1 MSGALGRRG
10 GRGRILL
17 GVVLVVVL
25 ALVPAI
31 FSTYFT
37 SVVAAQALVYGLA
50 AVSLTFLAA
59 YGGIVSLAQ
68 TGLYGIAGFVLARFS
83 VINGMDPLL
92 AAVVAIAIT
101 VVVGLAFGAI
111 VSGSEGI
118 YLLMITLALG
128 VITFYFFSQVP
139 TFGGHEGINGVSAP
153 GFIGDPVTHPTA
165 MYEVLLGVSVVVYIA
180 IRLIART
187 NFGLAMQG
195 VRDGAT
201 RMRALG
207 YNVRLHRTLAFT
219 LGAVIAAVAGVLGTW
234 NDTRISPGTIQV
246 SQIIQLMTI
255 AVIGGLYRIE
265 GAWIGA
271 LVFTLLD
278 TYTRGLTARFETWI
292 GIVLLV
298 ILVLSPDGLTGLAQ
312 RLVAARR
319 RWRNGDAA
327 TPASDPGSPPGSG
340 PAPGPGLEPGSQP
353 ETGSATVLQP
363 GRAAQ

>member
-1 MSGALGRRG
+1 VKGAGSSRVRIALG
-10 GRGRILL
+10 
-17 GVVLVVVL
+17 VALVVAL

-37 SVVAAQALVYGLA
+37 SAVAAQALVYGLG

-68 TGLYGIAGFVLARFS
+68 TGLYGIAGFVLARVT

-128 VITFYFFSQVP
+128 VITFYYFSQVT

-153 GFIGDPVTHPTA
+153 GFIGDPVTHPAA
-165 MYEVLLGVSVVVYIA
+165 MYEVLLGVSVIVYVA

-187 NFGLAMQG
+187 NFGLVMQG
-195 VRDGAT
+195 VRDGPT

-219 LGAVIAAVAGVLGTW
+219 LGAVIAALAGVLGTW

-271 LVFTLLD
+271 LVYTLLD

-312 RLVAARR
+312 RLIALWRR
-319 RWRNGDAA
+319 SRNGDA
-327 TPASDPGSPPGSG
+327 TPADAPSP
-340 PAPGPGLEPGSQP
+340 PGPGLGSQP
-353 ETGSATVLQP
+353 GAGLPAGTDSPTALEP

>member
-1 MSGALGRRG
+1 MSGALGRRSS
-10 GRGRILL
+10 LVL
-17 GVVLVVVL
+17 GAVLVVVL

-37 SVVAAQALVYGLA
+37 SAVAAQALVYGLG

-111 VSGSEGI
+111 VCGSEGI

-153 GFIGDPVTHPTA
+153 GFIGDPVTHPTV

-195 VRDGAT
+195 VRDGPT

-271 LVFTLLD
+271 LVYTLLD

-312 RLVAARR
+312 RLTAAGR
-319 RWRNGDAA
+319 RWRNRNGNAA
-327 TPASDPGSPPGSG
+327 AAVGDPGSPPGSG
-340 PAPGPGLEPGSQP
+340 PGLEPGPGPQP
-353 ETGSATVLQP
+353 GTESPAVLEP

>member
-1 MSGALGRRG
+1 MIPALGRPARVA
-10 GRGRILL
+10 L
-17 GVVLVVVL
+17 GIALVVVL

-37 SVVAAQALVYGLA
+37 SAVAAQALVYGLG

-68 TGLYGIAGFVLARFS
+68 TGLYGVAGFVLARLTVAS
-83 VINGMDPLL
+83 GMDPLL
-92 AAVVAIAIT
+92 AAVIAIVIT
-101 VVVGLAFGAI
+101 VIVGLAFGAI

-128 VITFYFFSQVP
+128 VITYYFFSQVP
-139 TFGGHEGINGVSAP
+139 TFGGHEGINNVTAP
-153 GFIGDPVTHPTA
+153 GFIGNPVTHPTA
-165 MYEVLLGVSVVVYIA
+165 IYEVLLGVSVVVYIA
-180 IRLIART
+180 IRLVART
-187 NFGLAMQG
+187 NFGLTMQG

-219 LGAVIAAVAGVLGTW
+219 AGALIAALAGVLGTW

-271 LVFTLLD
+271 LVYTLLD

-292 GIVLLV
+292 GIVLLI
-298 ILVLSPDGLTGLAQ
+298 ILIVSPDGLTGLAQ
-312 RLVAARR
+312 RLSGMWGGRR
-319 RWRNGDAA
+319 SGNGSTAPPVGDAA
-327 TPASDPGSPPGSG
+327 SPPGSG
-340 PAPGPGLEPGSQP
+340 PGTPPGTDSP
-353 ETGSATVLQP
+353 TVLEP

>member
-1 MSGALGRRG
+1 VIFGIHLPA
-10 GRGRILL
+10 RIFLAV
-17 GVVLVVVL
+17 GLVIAL

-31 FSTYFT
+31 FTTYFT
-37 SVVAAQALVYGLA
+37 SAVAAKALVYGLA

-68 TGLYGIAGFVLARFS
+68 TGLYGIGGFVMARFI
-83 VINGMDPLL
+83 VTNGMDPIL
-92 AAVVAIAIT
+92 AAVLAIAIT

-128 VITFYFFSQVP
+128 VITYYFFSQVNS
-139 TFGGHEGINGVSAP
+139 FGGHEGINGVRSP
-153 GFIGDPVTHPTA
+153 GFIGNPVTHPAA
-165 MYEVLLGVSVVVYIA
+165 MYEVLLAASVIAYLA

-195 VRDGAT
+195 VRDGPV
-201 RMRALG
+201 RMQALG

-219 LGAVIAAVAGVLGTW
+219 VGAVIAALAGVLGTW

-246 SQIIQLMTI
+246 SQIIALMTI

-271 LVFTLLD
+271 LVYTLLD
-278 TYTRGLTARFETWI
+278 TYTRGLTERFETWI

-298 ILVLSPDGLTGLAQ
+298 ILILSPDGLIGLAQ
-312 RLVAARR
+312 KLAARLSSR
-319 RWRNGDAA
+319 DR
-327 TPASDPGSPPGSG
+327 SG
-340 PAPGPGLEPGSQP
+340 PPPSKVIAAEEGREPPPALEPG
-353 ETGSATVLQP
+353 GATS
-363 GRAAQ
+363 

>member
-1 MSGALGRRG
+1 MSGALRARG
-10 GRGRILL
+10 GRGQILL
-17 GVVLVVVL
+17 GVALVVAL

-37 SVVAAQALVYGLA
+37 SAVAAQALVYGLG

-68 TGLYGIAGFVLARFS
+68 TGLYGVAGFVLARFT

-128 VITFYFFSQVP
+128 VITFYYFSQVT
-139 TFGGHEGINGVSAP
+139 TFGGHEGINGVNAP
-153 GFIGDPVTHPTA
+153 GFIGNPVTHPTV
-165 MYEVLLGVSVVVYIA
+165 MYEVLLGVSVIVYLA

-219 LGAVIAAVAGVLGTW
+219 LGAVIAALAGVLGTW

-271 LVFTLLD
+271 LVYTLLD

-312 RLVAARR
+312 RLVNLWRR
-319 RWRNGDAA
+319 SRNGDAA
-327 TPASDPGSPPGSG
+327 TPVTDASAPPGSG
-340 PAPGPGLEPGSQP
+340 PGPQAGPGLSGGTDSP
-353 ETGSATVLQP
+353 AVLEP
-363 GRAAQ
+363 GRAAR